1 MFLLHINVSVPLVL
15 LSIKINTCKLF
26 KKDKKVTWGTR
37 SMSIKE
43 FLNPKVRGVLK
54 RLQPEKSNMW
64 LSTRN
69 KHRAELKDKTNE
81 VIRTVN

>member
-1 MFLLHINVSVPLVL
+1 
-15 LSIKINTCKLF
+15 
-26 KKDKKVTWGTR
+26 
-37 SMSIKE
+37 MSIKE